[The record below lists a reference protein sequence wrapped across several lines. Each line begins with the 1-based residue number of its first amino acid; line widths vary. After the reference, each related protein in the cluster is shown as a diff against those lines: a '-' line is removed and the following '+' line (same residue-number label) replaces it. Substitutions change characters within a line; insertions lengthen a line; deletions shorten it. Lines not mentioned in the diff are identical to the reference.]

1 MRRSIVC
8 GLSVVL
14 VAGCGGGGS
23 TGGTGGKGGSSV
35 GGMGGGA
42 GTTGTAGTGT
52 AGTAGTGTAG
62 TGTGGAGGTSSGG
75 TGGGGAGGA
84 GGTGPRM
91 VTLQTLD
98 GFAFAA
104 YQDGNGAWQSFA
116 GGVGANFTFSVTGDR
131 YGVAYGCLNVANDNI
146 GITVIQATVAETTRV
161 TAGCGGLSTATPV
174 TIMGTIAGLSSTQTA
189 QVDIGSKSA
198 APTAAAP
205 TFSISLPPGTFDL
218 FARRMTAAPVWDRM
232 IRHNGITAA
241 MGATFNLD
249 FATEGFAPETHAVT
263 FQGVSATETTGVL
276 VIFRNT
282 LGGSPFGLGSPSAG
296 NFFAIP
302 AAQLRTGDY
311 HSIVVSASDP
321 ATGGRRVR
329 RVAIAATDFTATMPA
344 MIAAPVLAVGA
355 TTPYVRPRASIPGGL
370 TADRYDLGY
379 SQTET
384 APARSRSW
392 SLQLTRGWI
401 ASAAATDYTAPD
413 LSNVTGWQT
422 WWGLAAGATSWQQFS
437 QTSNGGVPDLLR
449 ADQTAAELDGRE
461 YKITQRDGTVTF

>member
-1 MRRSIVC
+1 MRRTILW
-8 GLSVVL
+8 GLSVMFVG
-14 VAGCGGGGS
+14 GCGGGGS
-23 TGGTGGKGGSSV
+23 TGTGGKGGSSV
-35 GGMGGGA
+35 GGTGGGVA

-52 AGTAGTGTAG
+52 AGTAGTGT
-62 TGTGGAGGTSSGG
+62 GGAAGTSSGG
-75 TGGGGAGGA
+75 TAGGGGVGGA

-104 YQDGNGAWQSFA
+104 YQDGDGAWQSFA
-116 GGVGANFTFSVTGDR
+116 GGVGANFTFAVTGER

-161 TAGCGGLSTATPV
+161 TAGCGGLSTAAPV

-189 QVDIGSKSA
+189 QVDIGGKSA

-232 IRHNGITAA
+232 IRRNGVTVT

-249 FATEGFAPETHAVT
+249 FATDGFAPETHTIT
-263 FQGVSATETTGVL
+263 FQNVSATETTGVL

-282 LGGSPFGLGSPSAG
+282 LGGSPFGLGSPAAG
-296 NFFAIP
+296 SFYAIP
-302 AAQLRTGDY
+302 ATQLRTGDY
-311 HSIVVSASDP
+311 HSIVASASDP

-329 RVAIAATDFTATMPA
+329 RIAIGATDFTATMPP
-344 MIAAPVLAVGA
+344 MIAAPVLGVGA
-355 TTPYVRPRASIPGGL
+355 TTPYVRPRASIPTGL

-379 SQTET
+379 TQSET
-384 APARSRSW
+384 APARTRSW

-401 ASAAATDYTAPD
+401 TSAAATEYTVPD
-413 LSNVTGWQT
+413 LSAVTVWQT
-422 WWGLAAGATSWQQFS
+422 WWGLAVALSTNWQQFS
-437 QTSNGGVPDLLR
+437 QTSNGGVADLLR

>member
-1 MRRSIVC
+1 MRRTILW
-8 GLSVVL
+8 GLSVMFVG
-14 VAGCGGGGS
+14 GCGGGGS
-23 TGGTGGKGGSSV
+23 TGTGGKGGSSV
-35 GGMGGGA
+35 GGTGGGVA

-52 AGTAGTGTAG
+52 AGTAGTGT
-62 TGTGGAGGTSSGG
+62 GGAAGTSSGG
-75 TGGGGAGGA
+75 TAGGGGAGGTGA
-84 GGTGPRM
+84 TGPRM

-116 GGVGANFTFSVTGDR
+116 GGVGANFTFAVTGER

-161 TAGCGGLSTATPV
+161 TAGCGGLSTAAPV

-232 IRHNGITAA
+232 IRRNGVTVT

-249 FATEGFAPETHAVT
+249 FATDGFAPETHTIT
-263 FQGVSATETTGVL
+263 FQNVSATETTGVL

-282 LGGSPFGLGSPSAG
+282 LGGSPFGLGSPAAG
-296 NFFAIP
+296 SFYAIP
-302 AAQLRTGDY
+302 ATQLRTGDY
-311 HSIVVSASDP
+311 HSIVASASDP

-329 RVAIAATDFTATMPA
+329 RIAIGATDFTATMPP
-344 MIAAPVLAVGA
+344 MIAAPVLGVGA
-355 TTPYVRPRASIPGGL
+355 TTPYVRPRASIPTGL

-379 SQTET
+379 TQSET
-384 APARSRSW
+384 APARTRSW

-401 ASAAATDYTAPD
+401 TSAAATEYTVPD
-413 LSNVTGWQT
+413 LSAVTVWQT
-422 WWGLAAGATSWQQFS
+422 WWGLAVALSTNWQQFS
-437 QTSNGGVPDLLR
+437 QTSNGGVADLLR

>member
-1 MRRSIVC
+1 MRRTILW
-8 GLSVVL
+8 GLSVMFVG
-14 VAGCGGGGS
+14 GCGGGGS
-23 TGGTGGKGGSSV
+23 TGTGGKGGSSV
-35 GGMGGGA
+35 GGTGGGVA

-52 AGTAGTGTAG
+52 AGTAGTGT
-62 TGTGGAGGTSSGG
+62 GGAAGTSSGG
-75 TGGGGAGGA
+75 TAGGGGVGGA

-104 YQDGNGAWQSFA
+104 YQDGDGAWQSFA
-116 GGVGANFTFSVTGDR
+116 GGVGANFTFAVTGER

-161 TAGCGGLSTATPV
+161 TAGCGGLSTAAPV

-189 QVDIGSKSA
+189 QVDIGGKSA

-232 IRHNGITAA
+232 IRRNGVTVT

-249 FATEGFAPETHAVT
+249 FATDGFAPETHTIT

-282 LGGSPFGLGSPSAG
+282 LGGSPFGLGSPAAG
-296 NFFAIP
+296 SFFAIP
-302 AAQLRTGDY
+302 ATQLRTGDY
-311 HSIVVSASDP
+311 HSIVASASDP

-329 RVAIAATDFTATMPA
+329 RIAIGATDFTATMPP
-344 MIAAPVLAVGA
+344 MIAAPVLGVGA
-355 TTPYVRPRASIPGGL
+355 TTPYVRPRASIPTGL

-379 SQTET
+379 TQSET
-384 APARSRSW
+384 APARTRSW

-401 ASAAATDYTAPD
+401 TSAAATEYTVPD
-413 LSNVTGWQT
+413 LSAVTVWQT
-422 WWGLAAGATSWQQFS
+422 WWGLAVALSTNWQQFS
-437 QTSNGGVPDLLR
+437 QTSNGGVADLLR

>member
-1 MRRSIVC
+1 MRRTILW
-8 GLSVVL
+8 GLSVMFVG
-14 VAGCGGGGS
+14 GCGGGGS
-23 TGGTGGKGGSSV
+23 TGTGGKGGSSV
-35 GGMGGGA
+35 GGTGGGVA

-52 AGTAGTGTAG
+52 AGTAGTGT
-62 TGTGGAGGTSSGG
+62 GGAAGTSSGG
-75 TGGGGAGGA
+75 TAGGGGVGGA

-104 YQDGNGAWQSFA
+104 YQDGDGAWQSFA
-116 GGVGANFTFSVTGDR
+116 GGVGANFTFAVTGER